1 MRNLPL
7 TKPEQGCPNNKELL
21 YPLMS
26 IATTLASSDLWAKA
40 AIPFNGVS
48 VLSPSQD
55 LSVVKQGVSSLW

>member
-1 MRNLPL
+1 
-7 TKPEQGCPNNKELL
+7 
-21 YPLMS
+21 MS